1 MQHSARVLR
10 AECLRA
16 YVFGVVAV
24 LSLSFCVQEDRAPL
38 KQKKTHTSRSGP
50 LVRDRRPPTTRAVEL
65 NTKKKKPI
73 RVCCNLRGF
82 TAVRDFHSFEIH
94 TFWKKFIVVIDK
106 LGQFLRKYC
115 QSDKKNRR
123 KNSKST
129 ELSIKCHF

>member
-50 LVRDRRPPTTRAVEL
+50 LVRYRRPPTTRAVEL
-65 NTKKKKPI
+65 NKKKRNQQGCAAIFGVSPLCVI
-73 RVCCNLRGF
+73 F
-82 TAVRDFHSFEIH
+82 IH
-94 TFWKKFIVVIDK
+94 LKFIPFGKSLLSSSTSWDNSFGIIVKVI
-106 LGQFLRKYC
+106 
-115 QSDKKNRR
+115 KKNRR
-123 KNSKST
+123 KNLKST